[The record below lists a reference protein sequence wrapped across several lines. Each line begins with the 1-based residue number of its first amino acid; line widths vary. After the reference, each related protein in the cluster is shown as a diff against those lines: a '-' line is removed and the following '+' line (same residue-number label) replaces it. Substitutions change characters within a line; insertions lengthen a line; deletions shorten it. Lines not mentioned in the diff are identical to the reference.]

1 MLTSYT
7 FLVFIF
13 FLLYSVRAYPGRST
27 SYLFSLSVFSP
38 PSSAGLTFLFFYLCC
53 IYLRSSYGHNRAVI
67 IVEGGLRAVMMFA
80 KTRQTKSNEFQCH
93 AYY

>member
-7 FLVFIF
+7 FSCVHLFCLTLYEPILGGPRLIF
-13 FLLYSVRAYPGRST
+13 FP
-27 SYLFSLSVFSP
+27 LSVFSP
-38 PSSAGLTFLFFYLCC
+38 PSSAGLTFLFYFYLCC

-80 KTRQTKSNEFQCH
+80 KTPPDEEQ
-93 AYY
+93 